1 MAIDEN
7 YNENTRLFFS
17 DFAKFKRD
25 FERFEVQEGEGSVK
39 SFCWKID
46 DVTFR
51 YDPKHGPWKISFFS
65 VDVGDETFCFVY
77 DSRKRFESKCW
88 GKVDED
94 FIHREDG
101 PAKELADGS
110 KRWSLF
116 GEEVPAYLV
125 LALKNQEQMPDE
137 VFLAMIEEQENTEVR
152 ALLIERYGWQ
162 KYLVDSQAKLLDS
175 RDNVIENTKEA
186 LFAVGELGNRLVVT
200 CPTGRVFVLGV
211 PKSRKTCES
220 AQQWLGKASKK
231 INVIGRT

>member
-17 DFAKFKRD
+17 DFEEFRRKN
-25 FERFEVQEGEGSVK
+25 ERLEVEEDDQC
-39 SFCWKID
+39 FCWKID

-51 YDPKHGPWKISFFS
+51 YDPKHGPWKISIFS

-88 GKVDED
+88 GKADED
-94 FIHREDG
+94 FVHREDG

-110 KRWSLF
+110 KVWSLL
-116 GEEVPAYLV
+116 GEQVPAYLV

-137 VFLAMIEEQENTEVR
+137 VFLAMIEEQKNTEVR
-152 ALLIERYGWQ
+152 ALMVERYGWQ
-162 KYLVDSQAKLLDS
+162 KYLVDSEAKLLDS

-186 LFAVGELGNRLVVT
+186 LFAAGELGNRLVVT

-211 PKSRKTCES
+211 PKSRKTCEA